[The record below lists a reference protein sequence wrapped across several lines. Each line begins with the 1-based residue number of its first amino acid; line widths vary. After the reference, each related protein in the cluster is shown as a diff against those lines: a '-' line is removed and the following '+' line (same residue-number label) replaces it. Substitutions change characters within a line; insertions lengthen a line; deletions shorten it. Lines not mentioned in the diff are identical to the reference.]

1 MHSFKNFY
9 IFSNMKRII
18 EIVLSTLAL
27 ILFSPILIGVSF
39 LILLINGLP
48 IFFFQERLGL
58 LKKPFLIFK
67 FRTMK
72 DGKVT
77 NLGYWLRKTGIDEL
91 PQIWN
96 ILIGNMGIVG
106 PRRLTQ
112 LDIDRLN
119 WNGKFHE
126 MRWSVLPGITG
137 LSQLYSGMGARIS
150 FCFDRFYLESKN
162 LGLNILIVLLTFVI
176 NLFGKNRIREKL
188 KSKLKTRKNKIQW
201 KHWKNHFK
209 KNENRILPKIDFE
222 TLELNS
228 NEMRSIAYSLAIFQ
242 LGESAEGRIAKEI
255 DKTILFGIDDF
266 YKEALKLFVKEE
278 SRHARILGECIR
290 ALKGELIK
298 SNWTEKLFHFGRR
311 LLGIRLKLMV
321 LLAAEVVGI
330 CFYKK
335 LSEKIPNGFIKSAL
349 LEIVKDEEKHLRFH
363 GDFFR
368 TQVRNFFSKFVFRLL
383 WRFVAFAACV
393 AVILD
398 HRKTFCILGISNWKT
413 FLKFQE
419 IAKATEDFIT
429 EGLEF
434 YSHTSKYRNLYENL
448 NDIQTTY
455 YPTHENSI

>member
-1 MHSFKNFY
+1 MYSFKNFY

-48 IFFFQERLGL
+48 VFFFQERLGL
-58 LKKPFLIFK
+58 LKRPFRILK

-72 DGKVT
+72 DGRVT

-96 ILIGNMGIVG
+96 ILIGDMGILG
-106 PRRLTQ
+106 PRPLTQ
-112 LDIDRLN
+112 FDVDRLN

-126 MRWSVLPGITG
+126 IRWSIPPGITG
-137 LSQLYSGMGARIS
+137 LSQLYSGMGARVS
-150 FCFDRFYLESKN
+150 FCFDRSYIKLKN
-162 LGLNILIVLLTFVI
+162 SNLNIYIILLTFLM

-188 KSKLKTRKNKIQW
+188 KSKFKTRKNKIQW
-201 KHWKNHFK
+201 KHWRNHFK
-209 KNENRILPKIDFE
+209 KNENRTLPKIDFE

-242 LGESAEGRIAKEI
+242 LGESGEGRIAKEI

-266 YKEALKLFVKEE
+266 YREALKLFVKEE
-278 SRHARILGECIR
+278 GRHARILGECIR
-290 ALKGELIK
+290 ALKGELLQ

-368 TQVRNFFSKFVFRLL
+368 IRVRNVLTKLVFRLL
-383 WRFVAFAACV
+383 WRLVSFAACIT
-393 AVILD
+393 VILD
-398 HRKTFCILGISNWKT
+398 HRKTFVILGISNWKT

-419 IAKATEDFIT
+419 IAKSTEEFII
-429 EGLEF
+429 EGLNW
-434 YSHTSKYRNLYENL
+434 KL
-448 NDIQTTY
+448 NQTFR
-455 YPTHENSI
+455 S